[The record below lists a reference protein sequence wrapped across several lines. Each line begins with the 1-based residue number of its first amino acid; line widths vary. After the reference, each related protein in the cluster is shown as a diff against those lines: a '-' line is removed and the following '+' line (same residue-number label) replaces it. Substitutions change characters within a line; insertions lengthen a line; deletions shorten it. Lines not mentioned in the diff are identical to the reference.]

1 MTNFVECDECKGFGR
16 KCVVKGFTYDGLRQ
30 TKPQTQYETVNCD
43 HCHGTGHVEIKET
56 PHIQERPKRVRD
68 W

>member
-1 MTNFVECDECKGFGR
+1 MTNFVECDECKGLGR
-16 KCVVKGFTYDGLRQ
+16 KVVSVTTWVDHR
-30 TKPQTQYETVNCD
+30 PIDHMETRNCD

-56 PHIQERPKRVRD
+56 PHIQARPKRVRD

>member
-1 MTNFVECDECKGFGR
+1 MTNFVECDECKGLGR
-16 KCVVKGFTYDGLRQ
+16 TVVKQKAVPLG
-30 TKPQTQYETVNCD
+30 KPQRLETTNCD
-43 HCHGTGHVEIKET
+43 HCRGTGHVEIKET

>member
-1 MTNFVECDECKGFGR
+1 MTNFVECDECKGLGR
-16 KCVVKGFTYDGLRQ
+16 KCVEKTSFVGTMKTGKL
-30 TKPQTQYETVNCD
+30 ETVNCD